1 MNTLIGF
8 FTLRPI
14 FTLWGL
20 RVVWF
25 LVVAQQAVTLVLLT
39 GGSIGA
45 MVVGVLF
52 SSALYLV
59 LVRLLIE
66 VAMAVLINSSTL
78 QRPAVD
84 VAGE

>member
-1 MNTLIGF
+1 MDTLIGF

-66 VAMAVLINSSTL
+66 VAMAVLIRSS
-78 QRPAVD
+78 QPQPPS
-84 VAGE
+84 G

>member
-1 MNTLIGF
+1 MIGF
-8 FTLRPI
+8 FTLRSI